1 MTPIETLLQ
10 RYKCQ
15 SLSDYHEALRESI
28 QKIALLG
35 LWRAKFYEHAA
46 FYGGTALRL
55 LYGLNRFSEDLDF
68 SLLKT
73 TESFSLSP
81 YNKAIQAELESFGF
95 ETHVTE
101 KEKTAQTKIK
111 SAFIKAN
118 TKQHLI
124 HVNAPKKF
132 IHTLNHDQKLK
143 VKIEVDIDPPGN
155 FQTHSELLLEPLP
168 FSVLTFSKEDLFAGK
183 IHAILC
189 RGWLNRVK
197 GRDWYDLV
205 WFVTQNI
212 SLNLSHL
219 KQRLIQSGHL
229 EAEEPFSQR
238 EFWDLYT
245 KRLQQIDFEHAKT
258 DILPFIKDPI
268 SLDLWS
274 ASFFEKVGEK
284 IRIIEP

>member
-10 RYKCQ
+10 RYSCQ
-15 SLSDYHEALRESI
+15 SLSDYHDALRESI

-46 FYGGTALRL
+46 FYGGTALRI

-68 SLLKT
+68 SLLKPI
-73 TESFSLSP
+73 ESFSLDP
-81 YNKAIQAELESFGF
+81 YNKAIQMELESFGF
-95 ETHVTE
+95 ETQVTE

-124 HVNAPKKF
+124 YVNAPKKF
-132 IHTLNHDQKLK
+132 IHALSHDQKLK
-143 VKIEVDIDPPGN
+143 VKIEVDVDPPGG
-155 FQTHSELLLEPLP
+155 FQTHSELLLDPIP

-183 IHAILC
+183 MHAILC
-189 RGWLNRVK
+189 REWQNRVK

-205 WFVTQNI
+205 WFVTQN
-212 SLNLSHL
+212 SPLNLTHL

-229 EAEEPFSQR
+229 EAGASFDQKS
-238 EFWDLYT
+238 FWELYK
-245 KRLQQIDFEHAKT
+245 KRLQKIDFEQAKK
-258 DILPFIKDPI
+258 DVRPFIKDST

-274 ASFFEKVGEK
+274 DSFFEKVGEK
-284 IRIIEP
+284 IHVIEP